1 MAITLDEINQT
12 LLEQNKSL
20 DITAKSIVKF
30 IEGEKSSRGDEL
42 EEKLE
47 AARERKAVVRKS
59 PQGFKAGVKQGLGDA
74 TGLGT
79 VARWVSAALAG
90 SFGGA
95 TLGTVAGLVGNYLAR
110 GAVWGS
116 AALLIGKFGTQLMEK
131 VFESLDPNDVLLDE
145 DSKKKVSPVL
155 IESLRNGMIAMIA
168 GKRFGIATF
177 FGTIVGN
184 SVAKLFNLN
193 DQEKI
198 NMFGFELPI
207 TAADFAKFG
216 ATIAMFFAPSLI
228 MGAIR
233 SSLSGVGIMAAM
245 GMGGGPPGSDKGGK
259 LKPSYIKKFGG
270 AFVKR
275 LPMAAMIGMVGTTL
289 GAAIGG
295 AMGDEELGNTIAMSA
310 NVLGLAAMFGPK
322 GVLIAAGV
330 MAALAI
336 GNEIAQW
343 MARTSQKNTKALQD
357 EIDRQTKTM
366 DEKIA
371 EGKFNEAADAGLVAL
386 ANQRKLQDM
395 SKKGAH
401 ADSLKHL
408 GSAMEEIGTKT
419 GNSDM
424 VKGALEKQYLALVD
438 KPGMTKEA
446 RIAALGEIASKY
458 AQFADGDVNT
468 AVLMLNTSLAQR
480 GKNLQTAGLEFLG
493 PGGVMAN
500 MDAIAGAA
508 MANPKLV
515 SPNFDQYKDI
525 FAKGRSEGVAQGRG
539 PLKFMYN
546 PNSGSDEDFRINR
559 NKTGPAG
566 VVAIS
571 QDDNSIT
578 NSGSVVYQGS
588 APTTDIHNGGSSF
601 SHIGDGVR

>member
-1 MAITLDEINQT
+1 MAITLNEINET

-20 DITAKSIVKF
+20 DITARSLVKF
-30 IEGEKSSRGDEL
+30 IEGEKNSRGDEL
-42 EEKLE
+42 EEKLKKS
-47 AARERKAVVRKS
+47 RESKAVVRNAPK
-59 PQGFKAGVKQGLGDA
+59 GFKAGFKEGLGDA
-74 TGLGT
+74 TGLGS

-90 SFGGA
+90 AFGGA
-95 TLGTVAGLVGNYLAR
+95 TLSTVAGYVGKYLAR

-131 VFESLDPNDVLLDE
+131 VFESLDPNDILLDE
-145 DSKKKVSPVL
+145 ESKKKVSPLLV
-155 IESLRNGMIAMIA
+155 ESLRNGMIAMIA
-168 GKRFGIATF
+168 GRRFGIATF
-177 FGTIVGN
+177 FGTLVGN
-184 SVAKLFNLN
+184 SLAKFFNLN

-289 GAAIGG
+289 GMAIGG

-310 NVLGLAAMFGPK
+310 NALGLAAMFGPK

-343 MARTSQKNTKALQD
+343 MARTSQKNAKALQD
-357 EIDRQTKTM
+357 EIDKQTRTM

-371 EGKFNEAADAGLVAL
+371 AGKFDEAADAGLIAL
-386 ANQRKLQDM
+386 SNQRKLQDM
-395 SKKGAH
+395 SKKGAN
-401 ADSLKHL
+401 ADSLNYL
-408 GSAMEEIGTKT
+408 GNAFEEIGIKT
-419 GNSDM
+419 GNLDM

-458 AQFADGDVNT
+458 AQFAPDNSIEAAIV
-468 AVLMLNTSLAQR
+468 MLNSSLLQR
-480 GKNLQTAGLEFLG
+480 NKSGWNAGGEFLG

-500 MDAIAGAA
+500 MDAIAAAA
-508 MANPKLV
+508 MNNPKII
-515 SPNFDQYKDI
+515 SPNFGEYGDLNHPHM
-525 FAKGRSEGVAQGRG
+525 AKVGAS
-539 PLKFMYN
+539 PMKFSYS
-546 PNSGSDEDFRINR
+546 PDSGSEEDFRLNY

-566 VVAIS
+566 QV
-571 QDDNSIT
+571 SIGQVGDT
-578 NSGSVVYQGS
+578 NTSSSSVTIQ
-588 APTTDIHNGGSSF
+588 TDIPTQDINRGGAMRFHN
-601 SHIGDGVR
+601 IGD